1 MAASAA
7 PVHQPPASPDDRDE
21 RVTLHG
27 VDWWQYETMLA
38 IRGDRSVPRIA
49 FLDGE
54 LELMSPSK
62 THEVIKTRLARLLEA
77 YAEEQGLYFNGYGS
91 LTMKSAPK
99 VRGVEP
105 DECYA
110 VGRDKDS
117 PDLAIEVIWT
127 SGGVDKR
134 RIYAGLGVRELWEW
148 REGRIDVL
156 VLDGDVYRA
165 VPRSEVLPDLDLA
178 ALARFIEIED
188 QTQAVRAFRQS
199 LRTP

>member
-7 PVHQPPASPDDRDE
+7 PAPLSPASPDDRDE
-21 RVTLHG
+21 RVTLHAA
-27 VDWWQYETMLA
+27 DWWQYETMLA
-38 IRGDRSVPRIA
+38 IRGDRAVPRIA

-62 THEVIKTRLARLLEA
+62 THEVIKKRLARLLEA
-77 YAEEQGLYFNGYGS
+77 YAEEKGLYFNGYGS

-110 VGRDKDS
+110 VGGDNDS

-127 SGGVDKR
+127 SGGIDKR

-156 VLDGDVYRA
+156 VLDGDGYRLFS
-165 VPRSEVLPDLDLA
+165 RSSVLPDLDLA
-178 ALARFIEIED
+178 ALARFVELED

-199 LRTP
+199 LRAP